1 MSYAVFLDSIAAAY
15 FGTSG
20 TTLLFS
26 IIIGVIVF
34 IALWL
39 RHPPQR
45 DVPQAVQSSNDS
57 DYCDQ
62 SHQKI
67 FKKRGG
73 GRQQDKGKEL
83 SNLKTATSR
92 VPEPIPT
99 ADSDPVT
106 PPEATVPPP
115 CITPNHAPSMPAVAS
130 PPIAQSLSS
139 PASTVTASAQ
149 ASAVPPPP
157 SSAATSAADDRQK
170 FILILADLLKRTES
184 PDFKTD
190 FEVALSGSSPDDW
203 VRMNSMRG
211 SAELAAFQSQGYT
224 DSDSCNKLRKK
235 YAKQKA
241 DADMVEALQHT
252 EWLYDKVNDWAK
264 AHKAAVALS
273 SSTSSTPTQPSPTP
287 SVAGGGASLLNAA
300 SFKSQPSAQ
309 SLQADASPLVVVT
322 APPTS
327 QFRVTVTEDAA
338 TSQTGSLL
346 CPVLVV
352 KGQLCKNALIRNS
365 DGARAVVKGM
375 VDASKQ
381 KVDVALEGMRV
392 SASLGKVVESK
403 DQKGDGCVTLDASM
417 LKRNTELRSVKS
429 LPEQGHC
436 LWYKVI
442 TCCDAFTCS
451 HTSNNLY
458 SGPAAAVTRPCGHAS
473 RCGGQNAPS
482 SRRSHQNLH

>member
-1 MSYAVFLDSIAAAY
+1 MSSAASLDSIAAAY

-20 TTLLFS
+20 TTLLFT
-26 IIIGVIVF
+26 IIIGVIVC

-39 RHPPQR
+39 WLPSQR

-57 DYCDQ
+57 DFCDQ

-73 GRQQDKGKEL
+73 GRQQDKGKDL
-83 SNLKTATSR
+83 STLKPATSR
-92 VPEPIPT
+92 VPEPNPT

-106 PPEATVPPP
+106 PPEATVQPP
-115 CITPNHAPSMPAVAS
+115 CITPKHAPSIPAVTL

-139 PASTVTASAQ
+139 PASTVTASSS
-149 ASAVPPPP
+149 SALTPPP
-157 SSAATSAADDRQK
+157 SSAATSAADERQK
-170 FILILADLLKRTES
+170 FILILADLFKRTES

-241 DADMVEALQHT
+241 DAADMVEALQRT

-264 AHKAAVALS
+264 AHKAAVALP
-273 SSTSSTPTQPSPTP
+273 SSTSSTPTQPNPTP
-287 SVAGGGASLLNAA
+287 SVVGGGASLLNAA
-300 SFKSQPSAQ
+300 TPKSQPSAQ
-309 SLQADASPLVVVT
+309 SLQADASSLVVVT

-338 TSQTGSLL
+338 LSQTGSLL

-381 KVDVALEGMRV
+381 KIDVAVEGMCV

-403 DQKGDGCVTLDASM
+403 DQKGDGSVTLDASM

-442 TCCDAFTCS
+442 TCCDASTCS
-451 HTSNNLY
+451 HTSNL
-458 SGPAAAVTRPCGHAS
+458 
-473 RCGGQNAPS
+473 
-482 SRRSHQNLH
+482 